1 MTMDNKKF
9 GFVSISGRTNVGKS
23 TLINS
28 LIEKKI
34 AITSRK
40 PQTTRNRILGIST
53 NQKSQIVYLDTPG
66 FHTGYKR
73 ALNKYMNKLAK
84 HCYEEVDLV
93 VFVVDRFKWFKE
105 ENDTL
110 NNLKEL
116 NKPIILAINKID
128 RLENKEELLP
138 FIKDIQ
144 QKFNF
149 LAVVPISALRKN
161 NLENLTDEIEKE
173 LPEGPFHF
181 PEDSVTEFSENFF
194 ISEIIREKAI
204 NRLGDEL
211 PYRLNVGIDKVEKKK
226 GLINIYANIIVESS
240 SQKGIILGKGGSM
253 IKAIGTSARKDLEA
267 EMKRKIN
274 LQLFVKVS
282 KKWTNN
288 LNLMNKFGYGDNF

>member
-1 MTMDNKKF
+1 MNNKKF

-66 FHTGYKR
+66 VHAGYKR

-93 VFVVDRFKWFKE
+93 VFVVDRFKWLKE

-173 LPEGPFHF
+173 LPDGPFHF

-226 GLINIYANIIVESS
+226 GLITIYANIIVESS

-253 IKAIGTSARKDLEA
+253 IKAIGTSARKDLEV

>member
-1 MTMDNKKF
+1 MDNKKF

-66 FHTGYKR
+66 FHSGYKR

-226 GLINIYANIIVESS
+226 GLITIYANIIVESS

>member
-1 MTMDNKKF
+1 MSNKKF

-53 NQKSQIVYLDTPG
+53 SQESQIVYLDTPG
-66 FHTGYKR
+66 FHTGHKR

-93 VFVVDRFKWFKE
+93 VFVVDRFKWLKE
-105 ENDTL
+105 EKNILDS
-110 NNLKEL
+110 LKEL

-128 RLENKEELLP
+128 RLEKKEELLP
-138 FIKDIQ
+138 LISEIK
-144 QKFNF
+144 QKFDF
-149 LAVVPISALRKN
+149 LAVIPVSALRKK
-161 NLENLTDEIEKE
+161 NLENLTNEITKK

-181 PEDSVTEFSENFF
+181 PENSVTEFSENFF

-211 PYRLNVGIDKVEKKK
+211 PYRLNVGIDKVERKK
-226 GLINIYANIIVESS
+226 GLITIYANIIVESS

>member
-1 MTMDNKKF
+1 MNNKKF

-53 NQKSQIVYLDTPG
+53 SQESQIVYLDTPG
-66 FHTGYKR
+66 FHTGHKR

-93 VFVVDRFKWFKE
+93 VFVVDRFKWLKE
-105 ENDTL
+105 EKNILDS
-110 NNLKEL
+110 LKEL

-128 RLENKEELLP
+128 RLEKKEELLP
-138 FIKDIQ
+138 LISEIK
-144 QKFNF
+144 QKFDF
-149 LAVVPISALRKN
+149 LAVIPISALRKK
-161 NLENLTDEIEKE
+161 NLENLTNEITKK

-181 PEDSVTEFSENFF
+181 PENSVTEFSENFF

-211 PYRLNVGIDKVEKKK
+211 PYRLNVGIDKVERKK
-226 GLINIYANIIVESS
+226 GLITIYANIIVESS

-253 IKAIGTSARKDLEA
+253 IKAIGTSARKDLET

>member
-1 MTMDNKKF
+1 MDNKKF

-73 ALNKYMNKLAK
+73 ALNKYMNRLAK

-138 FIKDIQ
+138 FIKNIQ
-144 QKFNF
+144 KKFNF

-226 GLINIYANIIVESS
+226 GLITIYANIIVESP

>member
-1 MTMDNKKF
+1 MDNKKF

-93 VFVVDRFKWFKE
+93 VFVVDRFKWLKE
-105 ENDTL
+105 ERDTL
-110 NNLKEL
+110 NNLKDL

-128 RLENKEELLP
+128 RLENKKELLP

-173 LPEGPFHF
+173 LPDGPFHF

-211 PYRLNVGIDKVEKKK
+211 PYRLNVGIEKVEKKK
-226 GLINIYANIIVESS
+226 GLITIYANIIVESS

-253 IKAIGTSARKDLEA
+253 IKAIGTSARKDLEV

>member
-1 MTMDNKKF
+1 MDNKKF

-53 NQKSQIVYLDTPG
+53 NQKSQIIYLDTPG
-66 FHTGYKR
+66 VHTGYKR

-93 VFVVDRFKWFKE
+93 VFVVDRFKWLKE

-144 QKFNF
+144 QKFSF

-161 NLENLTDEIEKE
+161 NLENLIDEIEKE

-181 PEDSVTEFSENFF
+181 PEDAVTEFSENFF

-226 GLINIYANIIVESS
+226 GLITIYANIIVESS

>member
-1 MTMDNKKF
+1 MNNKKF

-53 NQKSQIVYLDTPG
+53 SQESQIVYLDTPG
-66 FHTGYKR
+66 FHTGHKR

-93 VFVVDRFKWFKE
+93 VFVVDRFKWLKE
-105 ENDTL
+105 EKNILDS
-110 NNLKEL
+110 LKEL

-128 RLENKEELLP
+128 RLEKKEELLP
-138 FIKDIQ
+138 LISEIK
-144 QKFNF
+144 QKFDF
-149 LAVVPISALRKN
+149 LAVIPISALRKK
-161 NLENLTDEIEKE
+161 NLENLTNEITKK

-181 PEDSVTEFSENFF
+181 PENSVTEFSENFF

-211 PYRLNVGIDKVEKKK
+211 PYRLNVGIDKVERKK
-226 GLINIYANIIVESS
+226 GLITIYANIIVESS

>member
-1 MTMDNKKF
+1 MDNKKF

-93 VFVVDRFKWFKE
+93 VFVVDRFKWLKE
-105 ENDTL
+105 ERDTL
-110 NNLKEL
+110 NNLKDL

-173 LPEGPFHF
+173 LPDGPFHF

-226 GLINIYANIIVESS
+226 GLITIYANIIVESS

>member
-1 MTMDNKKF
+1 MDNKKF

-53 NQKSQIVYLDTPG
+53 NRKSQIVYLDTPG

-93 VFVVDRFKWFKE
+93 VFVVDRFKWLKE

-181 PEDSVTEFSENFF
+181 PKDSVTEFSENFF
-194 ISEIIREKAI
+194 MSEIIREKAI

-226 GLINIYANIIVESS
+226 GLITIYANIIVESS

>member
-1 MTMDNKKF
+1 MSNKKF

-53 NQKSQIVYLDTPG
+53 SQESQIVYLDTPG
-66 FHTGYKR
+66 FHTGHKR

-93 VFVVDRFKWFKE
+93 VFVVDRFKWLKE
-105 ENDTL
+105 EKNILDS
-110 NNLKEL
+110 LKEL

-128 RLENKEELLP
+128 RLEKKEELLP
-138 FIKDIQ
+138 LISEIK
-144 QKFNF
+144 QKFDF
-149 LAVVPISALRKN
+149 LAVIPISALRKK
-161 NLENLTDEIEKE
+161 NLENLTNEITKK

-181 PEDSVTEFSENFF
+181 PENSVTEFSENFF

-211 PYRLNVGIDKVEKKK
+211 PYRLNVGIDKVERKK
-226 GLINIYANIIVESS
+226 GLITIYANIIVESS

>member
-1 MTMDNKKF
+1 MDNKKF

-144 QKFNF
+144 KKFNF

-161 NLENLTDEIEKE
+161 NLENLIDEIEKE

-181 PEDSVTEFSENFF
+181 PEDTVTEFSENFF

-226 GLINIYANIIVESS
+226 GLITIYANIIVESP

-288 LNLMNKFGYGDNF
+288 PNLMNKFGYGDNF

>member
-1 MTMDNKKF
+1 MNNKKF
-9 GFVSISGRTNVGKS
+9 RFVSISGRTNVGKS

-53 NQKSQIVYLDTPG
+53 SQESQIVYLDTPG
-66 FHTGYKR
+66 FHTGHKR

-93 VFVVDRFKWFKE
+93 VFVVDRFKWLKE
-105 ENDTL
+105 EKNILDS
-110 NNLKEL
+110 LKEL

-128 RLENKEELLP
+128 RLEKKEELLP
-138 FIKDIQ
+138 LISEIK
-144 QKFNF
+144 QKFDF
-149 LAVVPISALRKN
+149 LAVIPISALRKK
-161 NLENLTDEIEKE
+161 NLENLTNEITKK

-181 PEDSVTEFSENFF
+181 PENSVTEFSENFF

-211 PYRLNVGIDKVEKKK
+211 PYRLNVGIDKVERKK
-226 GLINIYANIIVESS
+226 GLITIYANIIVESS

>member
-1 MTMDNKKF
+1 MDNKKF

-93 VFVVDRFKWFKE
+93 VFVIDRFKWLKE

-211 PYRLNVGIDKVEKKK
+211 PYRLNVGIDKVEKKR
-226 GLINIYANIIVESS
+226 GLITIYANIIVESS

>member
-1 MTMDNKKF
+1 MDNKKF

-93 VFVVDRFKWFKE
+93 VFVVDRFKWLKE

-138 FIKDIQ
+138 FMKNIQ

-161 NLENLTDEIEKE
+161 NLENLIDEIEKE

-181 PEDSVTEFSENFF
+181 PEDTVTEFSENFF

-226 GLINIYANIIVESS
+226 GLITIYANIIVESS

-288 LNLMNKFGYGDNF
+288 PNLMNKFGYGDNS

>member
-1 MTMDNKKF
+1 MDNKKF

-73 ALNKYMNKLAK
+73 ALNKYMNRLAK

-93 VFVVDRFKWFKE
+93 VFVVDRFKWLKE

-161 NLENLTDEIEKE
+161 NLENLTNEIEKE

-226 GLINIYANIIVESS
+226 GLITIYANIIVESS

>member
-1 MTMDNKKF
+1 MDNKKF

-53 NQKSQIVYLDTPG
+53 NRKSQIVYLDTPG
-66 FHTGYKR
+66 FHSGYKR

-93 VFVVDRFKWFKE
+93 VFVVDRFKWLKE

-110 NNLKEL
+110 NNLKQL

-181 PEDSVTEFSENFF
+181 PKDSVTEFSENFF

-226 GLINIYANIIVESS
+226 GLITIYANIIVESS

>member
-1 MTMDNKKF
+1 MDNKKF

-93 VFVVDRFKWFKE
+93 VFVVDRFKWLKE

-138 FIKDIQ
+138 FMKNIQ

-161 NLENLTDEIEKE
+161 NLENLIDEIEKE

-181 PEDSVTEFSENFF
+181 PEDTVTEFSENFF

-226 GLINIYANIIVESS
+226 GLITIYANIIVESP

-288 LNLMNKFGYGDNF
+288 PNLMNKFGYGDNF

>member
-1 MTMDNKKF
+1 MDNKKF

-66 FHTGYKR
+66 FHIGYKR

-93 VFVVDRFKWFKE
+93 VFVVDRFKWLKE

-110 NNLKEL
+110 NNLKQL

-161 NLENLTDEIEKE
+161 NLENLTDEIEKK

-226 GLINIYANIIVESS
+226 GLITIFANIIVESS

>member
-1 MTMDNKKF
+1 
-9 GFVSISGRTNVGKS
+9 
-23 TLINS
+23 
-28 LIEKKI
+28 
-34 AITSRK
+34 
-40 PQTTRNRILGIST
+40 
-53 NQKSQIVYLDTPG
+53 
-66 FHTGYKR
+66 
-73 ALNKYMNKLAK
+73 MNKLAK

-93 VFVVDRFKWFKE
+93 VFVVDRFKWLKE
-105 ENDTL
+105 EKNILDS
-110 NNLKEL
+110 LKEL

-128 RLENKEELLP
+128 RLEKKEELLP
-138 FIKDIQ
+138 LISEIK
-144 QKFNF
+144 QKFDF
-149 LAVVPISALRKN
+149 LAVIPISALRKK
-161 NLENLTDEIEKE
+161 NLENLTNEITKK
-173 LPEGPFHF
+173 LPEGPYHF
-181 PEDSVTEFSENFF
+181 PENSVTEFSENFF

-211 PYRLNVGIDKVEKKK
+211 PYRLNVGIDKVERKK
-226 GLINIYANIIVESS
+226 GLITIYANIIVESS

>member
-1 MTMDNKKF
+1 MDNKKF

-93 VFVVDRFKWFKE
+93 VFVVDRFKWLKE

-110 NNLKEL
+110 NNLKEV
-116 NKPIILAINKID
+116 NKPMILAINKID

-144 QKFNF
+144 KKFNF

-211 PYRLNVGIDKVEKKK
+211 PYRLNVGIDKVEKKR
-226 GLINIYANIIVESS
+226 GLITIYANIIVESS

>member
-1 MTMDNKKF
+1 MDNKKF

-110 NNLKEL
+110 NNLKQL

-226 GLINIYANIIVESS
+226 GLITIYANIIVESS

>member
-1 MTMDNKKF
+1 MDNKKF

-226 GLINIYANIIVESS
+226 GLITIYANIIVESS

-288 LNLMNKFGYGDNF
+288 PNLMNKFGYGDNF

>member
-1 MTMDNKKF
+1 MDNKKF

-93 VFVVDRFKWFKE
+93 VFVVDRFKWLKE

-144 QKFNF
+144 KKFDF

-161 NLENLTDEIEKE
+161 NLENLTDEIEKK

>member
-1 MTMDNKKF
+1 MDNKKF

-53 NQKSQIVYLDTPG
+53 NLKSQIVYLDTPG
-66 FHTGYKR
+66 FHSGYKR

-211 PYRLNVGIDKVEKKK
+211 PYRLNVGIDKVEKKR
-226 GLINIYANIIVESS
+226 GLITIYANIIVESS

>member
-1 MTMDNKKF
+1 MDNKKF

-53 NQKSQIVYLDTPG
+53 NLKSQIVYLDTPG

-181 PEDSVTEFSENFF
+181 PKDSVTEFSENFF
-194 ISEIIREKAI
+194 MSEIIREKAI

-226 GLINIYANIIVESS
+226 GLITIYANIIVESS

>member
-1 MTMDNKKF
+1 MNNKKF

-53 NQKSQIVYLDTPG
+53 SQESQIVYLDTPG
-66 FHTGYKR
+66 FHTGHKR

-93 VFVVDRFKWFKE
+93 VFVVDRFKWLKE
-105 ENDTL
+105 EKNILDS
-110 NNLKEL
+110 LKDL

-128 RLENKEELLP
+128 RLEKKEELLP
-138 FIKDIQ
+138 LISEIK
-144 QKFNF
+144 QKFDF
-149 LAVVPISALRKN
+149 LAVIPISALRKK
-161 NLENLTDEIEKE
+161 NLENLTNEITKK

-181 PEDSVTEFSENFF
+181 PENSVTEFSENFF

-211 PYRLNVGIDKVEKKK
+211 PYRLNVGIDKVERKK
-226 GLINIYANIIVESS
+226 GLITIYANIIVESS

>member
-1 MTMDNKKF
+1 MDNKKF

-66 FHTGYKR
+66 FHSGYKR

-93 VFVVDRFKWFKE
+93 VFVVDRFKWLKE

-110 NNLKEL
+110 NNLKQL

>member
-1 MTMDNKKF
+1 MDNKKF

-93 VFVVDRFKWFKE
+93 VFVVDRFKWLKE

-161 NLENLTDEIEKE
+161 NLEYLTDEIEKE
-173 LPEGPFHF
+173 LPEGSFHF

-226 GLINIYANIIVESS
+226 GLITIYANIIVESS

>member
-1 MTMDNKKF
+1 MDNKKF

-66 FHTGYKR
+66 FHSGYKR

-181 PEDSVTEFSENFF
+181 PKDSVTEFSENFF
-194 ISEIIREKAI
+194 MSEIIREKAI

-226 GLINIYANIIVESS
+226 GLITIYANIIVESS

>member
-1 MTMDNKKF
+1 MDNKKF

-53 NQKSQIVYLDTPG
+53 NRKSQIVYLDTPG
-66 FHTGYKR
+66 FHSGYKR

-93 VFVVDRFKWFKE
+93 VFVVDRFKWLKE

-110 NNLKEL
+110 NNLKQL

-181 PEDSVTEFSENFF
+181 PKDSVTEFSENFF
-194 ISEIIREKAI
+194 MSEIIREKAI

-226 GLINIYANIIVESS
+226 GLITIYANIIVESS

>member
-1 MTMDNKKF
+1 MDNKKF

-53 NQKSQIVYLDTPG
+53 NLKSQIVYLDTPG

-226 GLINIYANIIVESS
+226 GLITIYANIIVESS

>member
-1 MTMDNKKF
+1 MDNKKF

-53 NQKSQIVYLDTPG
+53 NRKSQIVYLDTPG
-66 FHTGYKR
+66 FHSGYKR

-93 VFVVDRFKWFKE
+93 VFVVDRFKWLKE

-110 NNLKEL
+110 NNLKQL

-226 GLINIYANIIVESS
+226 GLITIYANIIVESS

>member
-1 MTMDNKKF
+1 MNNKKF

-66 FHTGYKR
+66 VHAGYKR

-93 VFVVDRFKWFKE
+93 VFVVDRFKWLKE

-128 RLENKEELLP
+128 RLENKEKLLP

-181 PEDSVTEFSENFF
+181 PEDSVTEFSENFY

-226 GLINIYANIIVESS
+226 GLITIYANIIVESS

-282 KKWTNN
+282 KKWTND
-288 LNLMNKFGYGDNF
+288 LNLMNKFGYGENF